1 MKFKFYTYL
10 CPREQINPKSFS
22 MNKSQLV
29 EAIALE
35 TNLSKVDARKS
46 VDAFIN
52 IVIRTLKEN
61 DKVMLS
67 GMGVFS
73 VMQRSARV
81 GRNPRTGAQ
90 VKIAPKRVIKFRPT
104 IDVE

>member
-1 MKFKFYTYL
+1 
-10 CPREQINPKSFS
+10 

-35 TNLSKVDARKS
+35 SGLSKVDARKS
-46 VDAFIN
+46 IDAFID

-61 DKVMLS
+61 DKVTLS

-90 VKIAPKRVIKFRPT
+90 VKISPKRVIKFRPT
-104 IDVE
+104 IEVE

>member
-1 MKFKFYTYL
+1 
-10 CPREQINPKSFS
+10 

-35 TNLSKVDARKS
+35 TGMSKVEARKG
-46 VDAFIN
+46 VDAFID

-61 DKVMLS
+61 DKVSLS

-104 IDVE
+104 IEVE

>member
-1 MKFKFYTYL
+1 
-10 CPREQINPKSFS
+10 

-90 VKIAPKRVIKFRPT
+90 AKIAPKRVIKFRPT